1 MCAFYVLTSM
11 WLVGATGLMVWNNVV
26 LSGSN
31 LSGVKGHKCMH
42 FGVYQDR
49 MGSIEIS
56 SSAIC
61 NSVVSTMS
69 QSR

>member
-1 MCAFYVLTSM
+1 MTSF
-11 WLVGATGLMVWNNVV
+11 
-26 LSGSN
+26 
-31 LSGVKGHKCMH
+31 GVKGHKCMH